1 MVLCLA
7 QIPQKMKGTAD
18 HYQDCRGVI
27 NNILLWRAGYR
38 NLALKLRL
46 VVRFQFFRGV

>member
-7 QIPQKMKGTAD
+7 QIPQKMSVAD
-18 HYQDCRGVI
+18 HYTTKTVVVFI
-27 NNILLWRAGYR
+27 LWRGESR

-46 VVRFQFFRGV
+46 VSFQFFLGV